1 MFLKDLNEDKILR
14 IQETLKTTIFLS
26 EDRSL
31 PEPPLYTE
39 RQDLGSVHVAGQG
52 HAGGEASQERRG
64 EGQEGGYIN
73 FSNVGVSMSRIS
85 CGDLRG

>member
-1 MFLKDLNEDKILR
+1 MFLKDLNLR

-52 HAGGEASQERRG
+52 HAGREESQERRG

-73 FSNVGVSMSRIS
+73 FRNVGGSMSRLG